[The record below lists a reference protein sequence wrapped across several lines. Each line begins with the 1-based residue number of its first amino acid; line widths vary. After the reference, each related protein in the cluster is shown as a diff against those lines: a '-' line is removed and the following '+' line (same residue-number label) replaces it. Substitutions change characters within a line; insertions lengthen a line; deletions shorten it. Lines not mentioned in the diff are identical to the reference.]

1 MTGMKVFT
9 LSPQQSMHMK
19 ELVKPKFS
27 LFDQLIFFEHRPQ
40 SMPQTFIY
48 EGKFIYLISKII
60 IC

>member
-1 MTGMKVFT
+1 MTGMKVLT
-9 LSPQQSMHMK
+9 LSPRQSMHMK
-19 ELVKPKFS
+19 ELVKLNFS

-48 EGKFIYLISKII
+48 EGKFIYLISKIT

>member
-1 MTGMKVFT
+1 MKVLAF
-9 LSPQQSMHMK
+9 SPRQSMHMK
-19 ELVKPKFS
+19 ELVKLNFS

-48 EGKFIYLISKII
+48 EGKFIYLISKIT